1 MDKKI
6 TYKNF
11 FSLLPK
17 KAIII
22 FGIYDFFRNQGELKM
37 LHTKKGVLI
46 IDGIVSSRKTYKSLT
61 RKQIDTALEKFNINK
76 VTEKI
81 YVNQFGV
88 PLVIHRI
95 IGDDV
100 YRFAKI
106 VGVSPITPEQTKQVE
121 TMLSLCKFDF
131 AGENIIFEKVEI

>member
-1 MDKKI
+1 
-6 TYKNF
+6 
-11 FSLLPK
+11 
-17 KAIII
+17 
-22 FGIYDFFRNQGELKM
+22 M

-95 IGDDV
+95 IGNDV
-100 YRFAKI
+100 FRFAKI